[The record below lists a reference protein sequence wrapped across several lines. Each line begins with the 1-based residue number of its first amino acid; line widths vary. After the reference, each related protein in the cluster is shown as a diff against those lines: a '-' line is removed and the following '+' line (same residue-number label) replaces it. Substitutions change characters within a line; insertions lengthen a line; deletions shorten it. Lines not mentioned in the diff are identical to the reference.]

1 MERAQMS
8 YGGMSDTGIRSRLES
23 WGIPAPLALG
33 FLGLL
38 LFMTGDG
45 VETGFLA
52 TFLAE
57 HGAGSAVHAGY
68 IITAYGLTVM
78 LSSWLTGPLSE
89 AWGPWKVMAAGLAIW
104 VVCDVLFLM
113 VAVPREDYNLMLL
126 FYGLRGLGYPMFA
139 YAFLVWITSVVPKE
153 RLGAAVGWFYF
164 GFTGGLPTFG
174 ALVAAGVIPFV
185 GNYGALWVGF
195 ILLAVGGALAILGIT
210 DRTGRTPLTQ
220 EKGALL
226 KSLAGSFSIGWSHPK
241 VFLGAIAR
249 MINSIPVF
257 GMFVFFPATF
267 ATEIGFG
274 YDKWLLLVSIMFGT
288 CILANLVSGIVSDTL
303 GWRKTVFWLGCVGCS
318 ITIMLIY
325 FVPLWAG
332 RDYYWLALLCG
343 ALYGITLS
351 GWVPLSALVP
361 TLAGE
366 HKGKAMGLLNLGAGA
381 SAFVGPGIAS
391 VGLETIGAGG
401 VVIVFSLLYLVGAV
415 LLHFMKLPNEGRGN

>member
-1 MERAQMS
+1 MERAQVA
-8 YGGMSDTGIRSRLES
+8 YGRKSGFSIKARLES
-23 WGIPAPLALG
+23 WGIPMPLFFG
-33 FLGLL
+33 FFGLL
-38 LFMTGDG
+38 FFMTGDG
-45 VETGFLA
+45 VETGFIS
-52 TFLAE
+52 TFMAE
-57 HGAGSAVHAGY
+57 HGAGDATHAGY

-89 AWGPWKVMAAGLAIW
+89 AWGPWKVMATGLFIW
-104 VVCDVLFLM
+104 LLFDVLFLTI
-113 VAVPREDYNLMLL
+113 AVPRQDYDLMLV

-174 ALVAAGVIPFV
+174 ALVAAGSIPFV

-195 ILLAVGGALAILGIT
+195 ALLAAGGALAILGISE
-210 DRTGRTPLTQ
+210 RTGRKPLRQ

-226 KSLAGSFSIGWSHPK
+226 RSLTGSFTIAWTHPK
-241 VFLGAIAR
+241 VLLGALAR
-249 MINSIPVF
+249 MINSIPIF

-274 YDKWLLLVSIMFGT
+274 YDKWLLLVSVMFGT
-288 CILANLVSGIVSDTL
+288 CILANLISGIVSDYL
-303 GWRKTVFWLGCVGCS
+303 GWQKTVFWLGSIGCS
-318 ITIMLIY
+318 ITFLLVY
-325 FVPLWAG
+325 FVPVWAG
-332 RDYYWLALLCG
+332 RDFYWLALLAG
-343 ALYGITLS
+343 SLYGITLS

-391 VGLETIGAGG
+391 LGLSTIGPAG
-401 VVIVFSLLYLVGAV
+401 VVIVFSALYLVSAG
-415 LLHFMKLPNEGRGN
+415 LLWFMRLPDENPSA